1 MWTSLEWRFHENQIN
16 ETQAGTRAKVQA
28 VWDMLEYYRCLRSGM
43 MLRFC
48 RSFVLNLAEARVR
61 RVVASCCQSL
71 FVTAFHGKIL
81 ASGLKLN
88 KDLL

>member
-48 RSFVLNLAEARVR
+48 RSFVLNLAEARER
-61 RVVASCCQSL
+61 RVVASCCS
-71 FVTAFHGKIL
+71 HC
-81 ASGLKLN
+81 
-88 KDLL
+88 LLQPSTGRFWPVD